1 MDRRFGRHR
10 YTVSYD
16 GCCQCDG
23 DDVPPA
29 PIETVSLGAFLVMVL
44 FVAIAALI
52 VVSFICKL
60 LVVIGWVPR
69 KRTSR
74 LRRTVIFLARAAGQ
88 TRLRPGDDDD
98 CGRRPSPRG
107 GGGSSGGAGA
117 SGDFS

>member
-1 MDRRFGRHR
+1 
-10 YTVSYD
+10 VS
-16 GCCQCDG
+16 
-23 DDVPPA
+23 PA
-29 PIETVSLGAFLVMVL
+29 PIETVSIGTFLVMVL
-44 FVAIAALI
+44 FVAIAVLI
-52 VVSFICKL
+52 VVSFICKV

-74 LRRTVIFLARAAGQ
+74 LRRTIIFLARAAGQ

-98 CGRRPSPRG
+98 RGGRPSVRG